1 MRACALLGT
10 RTQSNRA
17 RRLNNKICHVK
28 TFYTHLKKYFLDT
41 FGRLE
46 EVLHHKGQP
55 NIRRNAIST

>member
-1 MRACALLGT
+1 MRVCALLGT

-17 RRLNNKICHVK
+17 SEICHVK